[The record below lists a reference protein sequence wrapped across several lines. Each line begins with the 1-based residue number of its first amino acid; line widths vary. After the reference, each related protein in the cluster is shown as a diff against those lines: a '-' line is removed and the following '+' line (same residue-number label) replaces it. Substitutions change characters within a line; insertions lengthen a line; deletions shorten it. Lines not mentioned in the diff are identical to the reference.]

1 MIDKIFSIVSKSAE
15 RHDDDFADK
24 INYRFTS
31 SLLAMGAFLITW
43 YTAFGDV
50 IQCWT
55 PTYFAGAWIDYAN
68 NLCFIKNTYYLP
80 MDIPIEKGREERLAY
95 SITYYQW
102 IPLFFMWLA
111 MCFYIPRAVW
121 YNVFSHHFVD
131 INAIVDLLT
140 SFDNAVNPETRDP
153 AVQQVAKHIHRYLC
167 NSTEYRDTAFFEA
180 RKSVSKKCK
189 TFAFYIGR
197 RYGLQVTL
205 IYLII
210 KCMYITVGI
219 TQLYWIDSFLRGSD
233 AQNWTLKSYYANIF
247 TSSYVYHVLASL
259 VNGTN
264 WENSPTFPRVTMCD
278 FETRALGQNQKFS
291 IQCVLPINLFNEK
304 IFLFLYCWI
313 MMVVL
318 ITCTNLF
325 LWIYR
330 IAFAFSRQKYIMK
343 HLTLMGRIDERNRR
357 YSLRVTKRLI
367 RVFIHDYLRPD
378 GVFLLRLIAINTNC
392 LIASEIIA
400 NLWDE
405 FRDDEKTVKKA
416 ETYNIKYR
424 QKYGSDTGG
433 TSLAGSGIGN
443 DDTYSTS
450 QEKVII
456 KRRSQKSFSIFQPSL
471 DDSQITPS
479 SNMPKELS
487 DLRKFQNSMRPEKLG
502 NGAPKVGFH
511 EPGPNSGPTKKKK
524 KQNSFFVCIDC
535 DDADNESD
543 YGINMIDPPA
553 RPLKSPKTKKDSF
566 GAKVKNFFVYDSSA
580 SESDLSDDAI
590 QAIPASPK
598 PKRKRARPTKVLKN
612 CLSIED
618 PNTDDDGNENK
629 GPGSVRSANTSG
641 SQGEHRQDSVLANPR
656 FGVGGVGGPRGP
668 FESNGVQPPA
678 YSQGAGFSPLIN
690 GIATVESP
698 RPRPN
703 VSYVPSVI
711 GL

>member
-15 RHDDDFADK
+15 KHDDDFADK
-24 INYRFTS
+24 LNYRYTS
-31 SLLAMGAFLITW
+31 SLMAMGAFLITW

-80 MDIPIEKGREERLAY
+80 MDVTVEKGREEGLTY

-111 MCFYIPRAVW
+111 MCFYLPRAVW
-121 YNVFSHHFVD
+121 FNVFSHHFVD

-167 NSTEYRDTAFFEA
+167 NSTEYRETAFFEA
-180 RKSVSKKCK
+180 RKSVTKKCK

-210 KCMYITVGI
+210 KCLYIAVGI
-219 TQLYWIDSFLRGSD
+219 TQLYWIDSFLRGAE
-233 AQNWTLKSYYANIF
+233 AQNWTMKGYYYNLF
-247 TSSYVYHVLASL
+247 TSSYVLQVLRSL
-259 VNGTN
+259 RNGTN
-264 WENSPTFPRVTMCD
+264 WENSPSFPRVTMCD

-318 ITCTNLF
+318 ITITNLS

-343 HLTLMGRIDERNRR
+343 HLTLMGRIDEKNRR
-357 YSLRVTKRLI
+357 YSVRVTKRLI

-405 FRDDEKTVKKA
+405 FKDDEKIVKKA
-416 ETYNIKYR
+416 EHYNHKER
-424 QKYGSDTGG
+424 QKFGSDAGAA
-433 TSLAGSGIGN
+433 SIAGSGIGN

-450 QEKVII
+450 QDKVVI
-456 KRRSQKSFSIFQPSL
+456 KRRSQKAFSIFQPNL
-471 DDSQITPS
+471 DDSQMSPTTP
-479 SNMPKELS
+479 KGLS
-487 DLRKFQNSMRPEKLG
+487 DLQKFQRQYKEGKSGEPPPPVQKVEFQGLSAIPE
-502 NGAPKVGFH
+502 PK
-511 EPGPNSGPTKKKK
+511 PKKKE
-524 KQNSFFVCIDC
+524 NSFFVCIDC
-535 DDADNESD
+535 DDDADNESE
-543 YGINMIDPPA
+543 YGNMIDPPA
-553 RPLKSPKTKKDSF
+553 RLLKKPKSPRKSL
-566 GAKVKNFFVYDSSA
+566 KNKMRDLFVYNSSG
-580 SESDLSDDAI
+580 SESDLSDEAVQTI
-590 QAIPASPK
+590 HGSPK
-598 PKRKRARPTKVLKN
+598 PKRKRATKSMLKN
-612 CLSIED
+612 CLSIDE
-618 PNTDDDGNENK
+618 PNSDDGNR
-629 GPGSVRSANTSG
+629 GPDSVRSVNSG
-641 SQGEHRQDSVLANPR
+641 SQQEHRQDPYPVNQRPGIAR
-656 FGVGGVGGPRGP
+656 P
-668 FESNGVQPPA
+668 FEVGNGVSPPA
-678 YSQGAGFSPLIN
+678 YSQAAGMVSMNP
-690 GIATVESP
+690 GIGGDRVP
-698 RPRPN
+698 RTQM
-703 VSYVPSVI
+703 SYVPSVT
-711 GL
+711 GLRTHNN